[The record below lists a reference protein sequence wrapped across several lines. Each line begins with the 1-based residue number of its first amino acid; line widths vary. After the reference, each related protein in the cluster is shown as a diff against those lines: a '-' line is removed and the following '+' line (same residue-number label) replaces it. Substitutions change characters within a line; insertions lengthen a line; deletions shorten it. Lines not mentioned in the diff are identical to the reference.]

1 MAKQKQNYN
10 VEIAPAL
17 KVVLTK
23 GQKFENLVN
32 RIRVYLKNEKLGE
45 ARMKFKLAAEEAISK
60 EGEMSYTIKWNGYEM
75 MMAEKIERELFVTRK
90 FIDDLIVG
98 YAVQVGNETM
108 LDGIVAAMEKQ
119 FKKEYDAA
127 VHRLVNQDWLIE
139 WDSSTCP
146 FSNQEKKAEAR
157 AVQEFAQTMASLL
170 RPHSFFQQTKKN

>member
-1 MAKQKQNYN
+1 MEATMAKQKQNYN

-23 GQKFENLVN
+23 GQKFEKLVN

-60 EGEMSYTIKWNGYEM
+60 EGEMSYTIKGNGYGM
-75 MMAEKIERELFVTRK
+75 MLAEKIERELFVTRK

-127 VHRLVNQDWLIE
+127 VHR
-139 WDSSTCP
+139 
-146 FSNQEKKAEAR
+146 
-157 AVQEFAQTMASLL
+157 
-170 RPHSFFQQTKKN
+170 